1 MPERCQ
7 LQQCVP
13 VRVNCNNCV
22 VDTNCYINYDP
33 FVHNLRKIYRS
44 YEDKAKNVKDLPVG
58 CTPGAQYY
66 VDYKI
71 VFAGFITHGGHPKKS
86 NIKFY
91 DVDAIN
97 KLFTQEYVVID
108 SNNRERIICDDT
120 CPFKICQPHNIP
132 ANSKFR
138 LFFVFEYK
146 YDICDT
152 EPSNDKPPKYD
163 LYVADLPNVN
173 CHFQDQCKVPQ
184 LNLQLVTTLDTA
196 NSELPDTDPAFC
208 YLCTASPN
216 DDCCSKNINYSKNG
230 IEEILSPHQVL
241 SILLAKISL

>member
-7 LQQCVP
+7 LQQSIP

-22 VDTNCYINYDP
+22 IDTNCYINYDP

-44 YEDKAKNVKDLPVG
+44 YEDKAKNVKDISPG

-66 VDYKI
+66 KDYKI
-71 VFAGFITHGGHPKKS
+71 VFAGFITNGGHPKKS

-91 DVDAIN
+91 DVNAIN

-108 SNNRERIICDDT
+108 SNDRKRIICDDT

-132 ANSKFR
+132 SNSKFR

-152 EPSNDKPPKYD
+152 TPNSEKPPKYD

-173 CHFQDQCKVPQ
+173 CQFQDQCRVPQ

-196 NSELPDTDPAFC
+196 NSEEPEEDPSFC
-208 YLCTASPN
+208 YLCTAYPEQE
-216 DDCCSKNINYSKNG
+216 DCCTISHSRNLES
-230 IEEILSPHQVL
+230 ESILTPHQVL